1 MPQLEFLLRLV
12 RTDEKIFEITFRC
25 TKRQIDEVIHS
36 LGFAAYSSSIRFV
49 RCYLVVRKPC
59 GNIAT
64 YLPIEKIDVKSDLY
78 RLVYCSETSR
88 PDNSNFDPSHLEYY
102 KNV

>member
-1 MPQLEFLLRLV
+1 MRKLEFLLRLV

-36 LGFAAYSSSIRFV
+36 IGFASYDSSLRFI
-49 RCYLVVRKPC
+49 RCYLVVRTPNGC
-59 GNIAT
+59 ISS

-78 RLVYCSETSR
+78 RLVYCSEESR